1 MRNARRLVDEMLN
14 AHVPVVAAVNGLA
27 VGLGCTLAT
36 LCEPSS
42 SPGTRA

>member
-1 MRNARRLVDEMLN
+1 MRMF
-14 AHVPVVAAVNGLA
+14 PSFAAVNGLA

-36 LCEPSS
+36 LYEPPS